1 MKPLTAPDF
10 ILTAPRTFSLAIVS
24 LTGSQWEGDV
34 RELSVP
40 GQLGRFGVMAG
51 HTPMLSTLRE
61 GLMLIYPASSQT
73 PIQLY
78 LSGGFA
84 EVQPERVTV
93 MADLALRSDDQD
105 KARAEAARA
114 AAASPMAASFIDE
127 GYAKMHNELMHHFG
141 ANLRAF
147 RS

>member
-1 MKPLTAPDF
+1 MTPHTAPDF
-10 ILTAPRTFSLAIVS
+10 ILNAPRTFSLAIVS
-24 LTGSQWEGDV
+24 LTGSQWEGEV
-34 RELSVP
+34 RELSIP
-40 GQLGRFGVMAG
+40 GELGRFGVMAG
-51 HTPMLSTLRE
+51 HVPMLSTLRE
-61 GLMLIYPASSQT
+61 GMILIYPVDSQT

-93 MADLALRSDDQD
+93 LADLALRSDDQD
-105 KARAEAARA
+105 RAKAEAARMA
-114 AAASPMAASFIDE
+114 ATSPMAASFIDD

-147 RS
+147 RG